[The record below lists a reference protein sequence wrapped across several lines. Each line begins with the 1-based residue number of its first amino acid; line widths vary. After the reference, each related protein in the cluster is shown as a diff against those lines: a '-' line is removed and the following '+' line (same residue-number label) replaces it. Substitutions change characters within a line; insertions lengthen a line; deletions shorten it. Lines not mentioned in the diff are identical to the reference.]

1 MQLKAGQPIA
11 GNKVKTVFIGSC
23 TNARLPDLRAA
34 ASIIQQGKIRDD
46 VRTLIVPGSNHI
58 KRQAE
63 AEGLDQIFLAAGA
76 DWREPGCSMCVA
88 MNGDI
93 ADPSGLTLSTS
104 NRNFVGRQGPGA
116 RTLLCSPAT
125 AAASAISGVIT
136 DPRPFLERAA

>member
-1 MQLKAGQPIA
+1 MCIRDRI
-11 GNKVKTVFIGSC
+11 KTVFIGSC

-34 ASIIQQGKIRDD
+34 ASIIQQGKIGDD